1 MRMDAAAF
9 DAALAD
15 DPDRLLAQLR
25 GPIQPP
31 TANLG
36 AP

>member
-1 MRMDAAAF
+1 MDATGLDA
-9 DAALAD
+9 AALAD

-25 GPIQPP
+25 GLIQVPP
-31 TANLG
+31 AAVLG